1 MPEIKLEHVTKRW
14 AKFYAVEDLN
24 LTIENN
30 AFVTLLGPSGC
41 GKTTTLRM
49 IAGLETP
56 TSGRITIGDKVVF
69 DSDLGINVPAN
80 KRKVGFLFQN
90 YALWP
95 NMTVYQNISFGLS
108 NVKEALPKID
118 FEAKNAAR
126 LAQILQTPADVTA
139 VLDECRDKDGKLEEK
154 KAILKL
160 IDAFTLSQYTAKKLF
175 DYHLEAKTDCASE
188 IAALTAKVETAK
200 KAAQD
205 AGCTLDDEFRY
216 TKDGEIV
223 TQVRKLTKEEI
234 DLSVRR
240 VSRIVK
246 IGMFMDRYP
255 AELSGGQQQRV
266 AIARALATNP
276 KVLLCDEAT
285 SALDPTTTTS
295 ILNLLREINRRM
307 GITIVIITH
316 EMSVVESTCTHVA
329 IIDDGQLAE
338 CGTVESVFSQPKS
351 AAAKKLIFRTA
362 GADSGAMG
370 ERMIRI
376 VFEGSSADEPTISDL
391 AMQCHVAVNIR
402 YADTREV
409 SGKLFGQMIL
419 QLPEDHLQQEKAIYF
434 LQNKGLRVEEVNGHV
449 HG

>member
-1 MPEIKLEHVTKRW
+1 MPESTEGVSEK
-14 AKFYAVEDLN
+14 DLN
-24 LTIENN
+24 LTATLDAE
-30 AFVTLLGPSGC
+30 AAYKDADFVV
-41 GKTTTLRM
+41 
-49 IAGLETP
+49 IAAP
-56 TSGRITIGDKVVF
+56 TNYDSKKNFFDTSAVEAVIKLVIQYNPDAIMVIKSTI
-69 DSDLGINVPAN
+69 P
-80 KRKVGFLFQN
+80 VGFTASVREKYHCDNIIFSSKELRQLRQQVSMIFQHFN
-90 YALWP
+90 LLSQRD
-95 NMTVYQNISFGLS
+95 VRGNISF
-108 NVKEALPKID
+108 AM
-118 FEAKNAAR
+118 
-126 LAQILQTPADVTA
+126 
-139 VLDECRDKDGKLEEK
+139 
-154 KAILKL
+154 
-160 IDAFTLSQYTAKKLF
+160 
-175 DYHLEAKTDCASE
+175 E
-188 IAALTAKVETAK
+188 IAGMKRPQIEK
-200 KAAQD
+200 RI
-205 AGCTLDDEFRY
+205 DELL
-216 TKDGEIV
+216 EIV
-223 TQVRKLTKEEI
+223 GLT
-234 DLSVRR
+234 
-240 VSRIVK
+240 
-246 IGMFMDRYP
+246 DRQHNYP
-255 AELSGGQQQRV
+255 SQLSGGQQQRV

-276 KVLLCDEAT
+276 KIILCDEAT

-295 ILNLLREINRRM
+295 ILNLLREINRKM

-434 LQNKGLRVEEVNGHV
+434 LQNKGLRVEEVNGYV

>member
-1 MPEIKLEHVTKRW
+1 MANHTIYVFAYVAQFGYNTSRHKDVANPHTRVEGSASILALIELNHLTKTF
-14 AKFYAVEDLN
+14 K
-24 LTIENN
+24 
-30 AFVTLLGPSGC
+30 
-41 GKTTTLRM
+41 GKTQTVDALKDINLQIEQGDIFGIIGMSGAGKSTLVRC
-49 IAGLETP
+49 INFLEQP
-56 TSGRITIGDKVVF
+56 TSGSVV
-69 DSDLGINVPAN
+69 I
-80 KRKVGFLFQN
+80 
-90 YALWP
+90 
-95 NMTVYQNISFGLS
+95 
-108 NVKEALPKID
+108 
-118 FEAKNAAR
+118 
-126 LAQILQTPADVTA
+126 
-139 VLDECRDKDGKLEEK
+139 DGKDLASLTPKELRQLRQQVSM
-154 KAILKL
+154 IFQHFNL
-160 IDAFTLSQYTAKKLF
+160 LSQRDVRGNIAF
-175 DYHLEAKTDCASE
+175 AME
-188 IAALTAKVETAK
+188 IAGMKRPQIEK
-200 KAAQD
+200 RI
-205 AGCTLDDEFRY
+205 DELL
-216 TKDGEIV
+216 EIV
-223 TQVRKLTKEEI
+223 GLT
-234 DLSVRR
+234 
-240 VSRIVK
+240 
-246 IGMFMDRYP
+246 DRQHNYP
-255 AELSGGQQQRV
+255 SQLSGGQQQRV

-276 KVLLCDEAT
+276 KIILCDEAT

-295 ILNLLREINRRM
+295 ILNLLREINRKM

-351 AAAKKLIFRTA
+351 AAATKLIFRTT

-434 LQNKGLRVEEVNGHV
+434 LQNKGLRVEEVTDRV

>member
-1 MPEIKLEHVTKRW
+1 MVNHIIYMFVYMARFVYNTPCHNDVIQFHAHVEGSASILALIELNHLTKTF
-14 AKFYAVEDLN
+14 K
-24 LTIENN
+24 
-30 AFVTLLGPSGC
+30 
-41 GKTTTLRM
+41 GKTQTVDALKDINLHIEQGDIFGIIGMSGAGKSTLVRC
-49 IAGLETP
+49 INFLEQP
-56 TSGRITIGDKVVF
+56 TSGSVV
-69 DSDLGINVPAN
+69 I
-80 KRKVGFLFQN
+80 
-90 YALWP
+90 
-95 NMTVYQNISFGLS
+95 
-108 NVKEALPKID
+108 
-118 FEAKNAAR
+118 
-126 LAQILQTPADVTA
+126 
-139 VLDECRDKDGKLEEK
+139 DGKDLASLSPKELRQLRQQVSM
-154 KAILKL
+154 IFQHFNL
-160 IDAFTLSQYTAKKLF
+160 LSQRDVRGNIAF
-175 DYHLEAKTDCASE
+175 AME
-188 IAALTAKVETAK
+188 IAGMKRPQIEK
-200 KAAQD
+200 RI
-205 AGCTLDDEFRY
+205 DELL
-216 TKDGEIV
+216 EIV
-223 TQVRKLTKEEI
+223 GLT
-234 DLSVRR
+234 
-240 VSRIVK
+240 
-246 IGMFMDRYP
+246 DRQHNYP
-255 AELSGGQQQRV
+255 SQLSGGQQQRV

-276 KVLLCDEAT
+276 KIILCDEAT

-295 ILNLLREINRRM
+295 ILNLLREINRKM

-351 AAAKKLIFRTA
+351 PAAKKLIFRTA

-434 LQNKGLRVEEVNGHV
+434 LQNKGLRVEEVNGYV

>member
-1 MPEIKLEHVTKRW
+1 MVNHIISMLVYTARFVYNTFHHNDVIQFHTHVEGSASILALIELNHLTKTF
-14 AKFYAVEDLN
+14 K
-24 LTIENN
+24 
-30 AFVTLLGPSGC
+30 
-41 GKTTTLRM
+41 GKTQTVDALKDINLHIEQGDIFGIIGMSGAGKSTLVRC
-49 IAGLETP
+49 INFLEQP
-56 TSGRITIGDKVVF
+56 TSGNVV
-69 DSDLGINVPAN
+69 I
-80 KRKVGFLFQN
+80 
-90 YALWP
+90 
-95 NMTVYQNISFGLS
+95 
-108 NVKEALPKID
+108 
-118 FEAKNAAR
+118 
-126 LAQILQTPADVTA
+126 
-139 VLDECRDKDGKLEEK
+139 DGKDLASLSPKELRQLRQQVSM
-154 KAILKL
+154 IFQHFNL
-160 IDAFTLSQYTAKKLF
+160 LSQRDVRGNIAF
-175 DYHLEAKTDCASE
+175 AME
-188 IAALTAKVETAK
+188 IAGMKRPQIEK
-200 KAAQD
+200 RI
-205 AGCTLDDEFRY
+205 DELL
-216 TKDGEIV
+216 EIV
-223 TQVRKLTKEEI
+223 GLT
-234 DLSVRR
+234 
-240 VSRIVK
+240 
-246 IGMFMDRYP
+246 DRQHNYP
-255 AELSGGQQQRV
+255 SQLSGGQQQRV

-276 KVLLCDEAT
+276 KIILCDEAT

-295 ILNLLREINRRM
+295 ILNLLREINRKM

-351 AAAKKLIFRTA
+351 AAAKKLIFRTT

-434 LQNKGLRVEEVNGHV
+434 LQNKGLRVEEVNGYV

>member
-1 MPEIKLEHVTKRW
+1 MVNHIISMLVYTARFVYNTFHHNDVIQFHTHVEGSASILALIELNHLTKTF
-14 AKFYAVEDLN
+14 K
-24 LTIENN
+24 
-30 AFVTLLGPSGC
+30 
-41 GKTTTLRM
+41 GKTQTVDALKDINLHIEQGDIFGIIGMSGAGKSTLVRC
-49 IAGLETP
+49 INFLEQP
-56 TSGRITIGDKVVF
+56 TSGSVV
-69 DSDLGINVPAN
+69 I
-80 KRKVGFLFQN
+80 
-90 YALWP
+90 
-95 NMTVYQNISFGLS
+95 
-108 NVKEALPKID
+108 
-118 FEAKNAAR
+118 
-126 LAQILQTPADVTA
+126 
-139 VLDECRDKDGKLEEK
+139 DGKDLASLSSKELRQLRQQVSM
-154 KAILKL
+154 IFQHFNL
-160 IDAFTLSQYTAKKLF
+160 LSQRDVRGNIAF
-175 DYHLEAKTDCASE
+175 AME
-188 IAALTAKVETAK
+188 IAGMKRPQIEK
-200 KAAQD
+200 RI
-205 AGCTLDDEFRY
+205 DELL
-216 TKDGEIV
+216 EIV
-223 TQVRKLTKEEI
+223 GLT
-234 DLSVRR
+234 
-240 VSRIVK
+240 
-246 IGMFMDRYP
+246 DRQHNYP
-255 AELSGGQQQRV
+255 SQLSGGQQQRV

-276 KVLLCDEAT
+276 KIILCDEAT

-295 ILNLLREINRRM
+295 ILNLLREINRKM

-434 LQNKGLRVEEVNGHV
+434 LQNKGLRVEEVNGYV

>member
-1 MPEIKLEHVTKRW
+1 MLTKPLEKPHEGD
-14 AKFYAVEDLN
+14 AVQMKENILISLKDIVVEFDGQRILKGIN
-24 LTIENN
+24 LDIHDEE
-30 AFVTLLGPSGC
+30 FVTFLGPSGC
-41 GKTTTLRM
+41 GKTTTLR
-49 IAGLETP
+49 IIGGFVEPSAGDIFFDGKKINGMPPYKRNVNTVFQRYALFP
-56 TSGRITIGDKVVF
+56 HLNVF
-69 DSDLGINVPAN
+69 DNVAFGLN
-80 KRKVGFLFQN
+80 IKKMDKKLIAQKVKEMLKLVGLVGFEN
-90 YALWP
+90 R
-95 NMTVYQNISFGLS
+95 NI
-108 NVKEALPKID
+108 N
-118 FEAKNAAR
+118 
-126 LAQILQTPADVTA
+126 Q
-139 VLDECRDKDGKLEEK
+139 
-154 KAILKL
+154 
-160 IDAFTLSQYTAKKLF
+160 
-175 DYHLEAKTDCASE
+175 
-188 IAALTAKVETAK
+188 
-200 KAAQD
+200 
-205 AGCTLDDEFRY
+205 
-216 TKDGEIV
+216 
-223 TQVRKLTKEEI
+223 
-234 DLSVRR
+234 
-240 VSRIVK
+240 
-246 IGMFMDRYP
+246 
-255 AELSGGQQQRV
+255 LSGGQQQRV

-276 KVLLCDEAT
+276 KIILCDEAT

-295 ILNLLREINRRM
+295 ILNLLREINRKM

-434 LQNKGLRVEEVNGHV
+434 LQNKGLRVEEVNGYV

>member
-1 MPEIKLEHVTKRW
+1 MANHTIYVFAYVAQFGYNTSRHKDVANPHTRVEGSASILALIELNHLTKTF
-14 AKFYAVEDLN
+14 K
-24 LTIENN
+24 
-30 AFVTLLGPSGC
+30 
-41 GKTTTLRM
+41 GKTQTVDALKDINLQIEQGDIFGIIGMSGAGKSTLVRC
-49 IAGLETP
+49 INFLEQP
-56 TSGRITIGDKVVF
+56 TSGSVV
-69 DSDLGINVPAN
+69 I
-80 KRKVGFLFQN
+80 
-90 YALWP
+90 
-95 NMTVYQNISFGLS
+95 
-108 NVKEALPKID
+108 
-118 FEAKNAAR
+118 
-126 LAQILQTPADVTA
+126 
-139 VLDECRDKDGKLEEK
+139 DGKDLASLTPKELRQLRQQVSM
-154 KAILKL
+154 IFQHFNL
-160 IDAFTLSQYTAKKLF
+160 LSQRDVRGNIAF
-175 DYHLEAKTDCASE
+175 AME
-188 IAALTAKVETAK
+188 IAGMKRPQIEK
-200 KAAQD
+200 RI
-205 AGCTLDDEFRY
+205 DELL
-216 TKDGEIV
+216 EIV
-223 TQVRKLTKEEI
+223 GLT
-234 DLSVRR
+234 
-240 VSRIVK
+240 
-246 IGMFMDRYP
+246 DRQHNYP
-255 AELSGGQQQRV
+255 SQLSGGQQQRV

-276 KVLLCDEAT
+276 KIILCDEAT

-295 ILNLLREINRRM
+295 ILNLLREINRKM

-351 AAAKKLIFRTA
+351 AAAKKLIFRTT

-434 LQNKGLRVEEVNGHV
+434 LQNKGLRVEEVTDRV